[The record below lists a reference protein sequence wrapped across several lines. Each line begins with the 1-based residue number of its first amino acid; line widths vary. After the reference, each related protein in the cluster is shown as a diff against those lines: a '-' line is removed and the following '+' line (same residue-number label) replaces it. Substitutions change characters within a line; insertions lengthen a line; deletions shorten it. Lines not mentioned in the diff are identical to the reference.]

1 MTKED
6 EKVLGEI
13 LDKVID
19 NILWTKISEAWVKV
33 EREKSKE
40 FYEYMRKKRN
50 PTFYD
55 MIVDKIYRRPQLLIT
70 HKI

>member
-6 EKVLGEI
+6 EKSLGEL

-19 NILWTKISEAWVKV
+19 NILWTKICKAWVRV
-33 EREKSKE
+33 EKEKSKE

-50 PTFYD
+50 PIFYD
-55 MIVDKIYRRPQLLIT
+55 MIVDKIFKKPQLLIT
-70 HKI
+70 YRN